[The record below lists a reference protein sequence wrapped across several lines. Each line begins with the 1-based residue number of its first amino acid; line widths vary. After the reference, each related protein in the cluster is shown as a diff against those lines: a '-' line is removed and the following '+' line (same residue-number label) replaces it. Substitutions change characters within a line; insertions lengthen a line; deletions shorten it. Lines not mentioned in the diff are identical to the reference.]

1 MNTILS
7 LIEDTLPAI
16 FFSDFQN
23 NNDPNACIVPLMGD
37 ILVVILHFSLFCLF
51 L

>member
-1 MNTILS
+1 MSIILS
-7 LIEDTLPAI
+7 LIADTLPAI

-23 NNDPNACIVPLMGD
+23 NNDPNACTVPLMGD
-37 ILVVILHFSLFCLF
+37 IPVVILPFSLLCLF